1 MHLTLLSLSI
11 KAFEFEFRFVIITV
25 IMLCVSCGPGGGD
38 MEEKDVYLVRLM
50 VYLPGTVLAAV
61 PLTPQLSFQV
71 GQYAAKLDLALKVI
85 PFSWALDCF
94 SILKT

>member
-1 MHLTLLSLSI
+1 MDLTLLSLSI
-11 KAFEFEFRFVIITV
+11 KTFEFEFRFVMITV
-25 IMLCVSCGPGGGD
+25 IMPRVSCGPGGGD

-50 VYLPGTVLAAV
+50 EYLPGTVLADV

-71 GQYAAKLDLALKVI
+71 GQYAAMLDLALKVI
-85 PFSWALDCF
+85 SSWALDCF